1 MWSVKRWADFELA
14 TSILMYPQPHAIFVL
29 LRTGDEF
36 AIGLDNVLGALFDMQ
51 SVNVLPEVDLAP
63 EDFLAE
69 TAFVVFLWSVT
80 QSQMLLGR
88 GRRIVDDVTGHTS
101 DTAVRNVKEVLIWQI
116 WRGEGRIARVKD
128 LVVIVT

>member
-1 MWSVKRWADFELA
+1 MPYFS
-14 TSILMYPQPHAIFVL
+14 L

-36 AIGLDNVLGALFDMQ
+36 AIGLDNVLGALFHMQ
-51 SVNVLPEVDLAP
+51 SVNVLPEVDLAT

-69 TAFVVFLWSVT
+69 TALVVLLRSVT
-80 QSQMLLGR
+80 QSQMLLDR

-101 DTAVRNVKEVLIWQI
+101 DTAVRNVEEVLIRQI